1 MSEHIIAEKFVYYY
15 YTLLSHGAGSLST
28 IYGDDSV
35 VCYHDL
41 YRDSATYVGRKR
53 IAEGLKE
60 MNLFGAAAD
69 LQNGSIDCVQCGA
82 SDYMLV
88 VTGQLRF
95 GSATRSFTQSFLL
108 SELTDSQQGAP
119 DDGVKRAVFYVRS
132 EVLTLNSGENKDE
145 VSPREEAPV
154 QIKQAAPAE
163 DVMEQ
168 RPHREAPTPHRE
180 APTPRREAMSEDR
193 PKSGKPSF
201 EIIFVKDIPEAI
213 TESDISDAFKS
224 YGQICHI
231 KIFPTK
237 SYATVSFPKTGDDYY
252 SHETF
257 DRIMKNN
264 PTFTIRGE
272 VVRLEPFMLNHKKT
286 YYDRNRPIHRHH
298 SKSYKGE

>member
-1 MSEHIIAEKFVYYY
+1 
-15 YTLLSHGAGSLST
+15 
-28 IYGDDSV
+28 
-35 VCYHDL
+35 
-41 YRDSATYVGRKR
+41 
-53 IAEGLKE
+53 

-82 SDYMLV
+82 SCYWSGESSLGDYMLV

-180 APTPRREAMSEDR
+180 APTPRRETMSEDR

-201 EIIFVKDIPEAI
+201 E
-213 TESDISDAFKS
+213 
-224 YGQICHI
+224 
-231 KIFPTK
+231 
-237 SYATVSFPKTGDDYY
+237 
-252 SHETF
+252 
-257 DRIMKNN
+257 M
-264 PTFTIRGE
+264 
-272 VVRLEPFMLNHKKT
+272 
-286 YYDRNRPIHRHH
+286 
-298 SKSYKGE
+298 

>member
-1 MSEHIIAEKFVYYY
+1 
-15 YTLLSHGAGSLST
+15 
-28 IYGDDSV
+28 
-35 VCYHDL
+35 
-41 YRDSATYVGRKR
+41 
-53 IAEGLKE
+53 

-82 SDYMLV
+82 SCYWSGKSSLGDYMLV

-154 QIKQAAPAE
+154 QIKQEAPVQIKQAAPAE

-201 EIIFVKDIPEAI
+201 E
-213 TESDISDAFKS
+213 
-224 YGQICHI
+224 
-231 KIFPTK
+231 
-237 SYATVSFPKTGDDYY
+237 
-252 SHETF
+252 
-257 DRIMKNN
+257 M
-264 PTFTIRGE
+264 
-272 VVRLEPFMLNHKKT
+272 
-286 YYDRNRPIHRHH
+286 
-298 SKSYKGE
+298 

>member
-1 MSEHIIAEKFVYYY
+1 
-15 YTLLSHGAGSLST
+15 
-28 IYGDDSV
+28 
-35 VCYHDL
+35 
-41 YRDSATYVGRKR
+41 
-53 IAEGLKE
+53 

-82 SDYMLV
+82 SCYWSGKSSLGDYMLV

-154 QIKQAAPAE
+154 QIKQEAPVQIKQAAPAE

-193 PKSGKPSF
+193 PKSGKPS
-201 EIIFVKDIPEAI
+201 
-213 TESDISDAFKS
+213 
-224 YGQICHI
+224 
-231 KIFPTK
+231 
-237 SYATVSFPKTGDDYY
+237 
-252 SHETF
+252 
-257 DRIMKNN
+257 
-264 PTFTIRGE
+264 
-272 VVRLEPFMLNHKKT
+272 VVM
-286 YYDRNRPIHRHH
+286 
-298 SKSYKGE
+298 

>member
-1 MSEHIIAEKFVYYY
+1 
-15 YTLLSHGAGSLST
+15 
-28 IYGDDSV
+28 
-35 VCYHDL
+35 
-41 YRDSATYVGRKR
+41 
-53 IAEGLKE
+53 

-82 SDYMLV
+82 SCYCSGESSLGDYMLV

-154 QIKQAAPAE
+154 QIKQEAPVQIKQEAPVQIKQAAPAE

-168 RPHREAPTPHRE
+168 RPHRE

-201 EIIFVKDIPEAI
+201 E
-213 TESDISDAFKS
+213 
-224 YGQICHI
+224 
-231 KIFPTK
+231 
-237 SYATVSFPKTGDDYY
+237 
-252 SHETF
+252 
-257 DRIMKNN
+257 M
-264 PTFTIRGE
+264 
-272 VVRLEPFMLNHKKT
+272 
-286 YYDRNRPIHRHH
+286 
-298 SKSYKGE
+298 

>member
-1 MSEHIIAEKFVYYY
+1 
-15 YTLLSHGAGSLST
+15 
-28 IYGDDSV
+28 
-35 VCYHDL
+35 
-41 YRDSATYVGRKR
+41 
-53 IAEGLKE
+53 

-82 SDYMLV
+82 SCYCSGESSLGDYMLV

-154 QIKQAAPAE
+154 QIKQEAPVQIKQAAPAE

-201 EIIFVKDIPEAI
+201 E
-213 TESDISDAFKS
+213 
-224 YGQICHI
+224 
-231 KIFPTK
+231 
-237 SYATVSFPKTGDDYY
+237 
-252 SHETF
+252 
-257 DRIMKNN
+257 M
-264 PTFTIRGE
+264 
-272 VVRLEPFMLNHKKT
+272 
-286 YYDRNRPIHRHH
+286 
-298 SKSYKGE
+298 

>member
-1 MSEHIIAEKFVYYY
+1 
-15 YTLLSHGAGSLST
+15 
-28 IYGDDSV
+28 
-35 VCYHDL
+35 
-41 YRDSATYVGRKR
+41 
-53 IAEGLKE
+53 

-82 SDYMLV
+82 SCYWSGESSLGDYMLV

-154 QIKQAAPAE
+154 QIKQEAPVQIKQAAPAE

-180 APTPRREAMSEDR
+180 APTPRRETMSEDR

-201 EIIFVKDIPEAI
+201 E
-213 TESDISDAFKS
+213 
-224 YGQICHI
+224 
-231 KIFPTK
+231 
-237 SYATVSFPKTGDDYY
+237 
-252 SHETF
+252 
-257 DRIMKNN
+257 M
-264 PTFTIRGE
+264 
-272 VVRLEPFMLNHKKT
+272 
-286 YYDRNRPIHRHH
+286 
-298 SKSYKGE
+298 

>member
-1 MSEHIIAEKFVYYY
+1 
-15 YTLLSHGAGSLST
+15 
-28 IYGDDSV
+28 
-35 VCYHDL
+35 
-41 YRDSATYVGRKR
+41 
-53 IAEGLKE
+53 

-69 LQNGSIDCVQCGA
+69 LQNVSIDCVQCGA
-82 SDYMLV
+82 SCYWSGKSSLGDYMLV

-154 QIKQAAPAE
+154 QIKQEAPVQIKQAAPAE

-168 RPHREAPTPHRE
+168 RPHRE

-201 EIIFVKDIPEAI
+201 E
-213 TESDISDAFKS
+213 
-224 YGQICHI
+224 
-231 KIFPTK
+231 
-237 SYATVSFPKTGDDYY
+237 
-252 SHETF
+252 
-257 DRIMKNN
+257 M
-264 PTFTIRGE
+264 
-272 VVRLEPFMLNHKKT
+272 
-286 YYDRNRPIHRHH
+286 
-298 SKSYKGE
+298 

>member
-1 MSEHIIAEKFVYYY
+1 
-15 YTLLSHGAGSLST
+15 
-28 IYGDDSV
+28 
-35 VCYHDL
+35 
-41 YRDSATYVGRKR
+41 
-53 IAEGLKE
+53 

-82 SDYMLV
+82 SCYWSGESSLGDYMLV

-154 QIKQAAPAE
+154 QIKQEVPVQIKQEAPVQIKQAAPAE

-168 RPHREAPTPHRE
+168 RPH
-180 APTPRREAMSEDR
+180 REAMSEDR

-201 EIIFVKDIPEAI
+201 E
-213 TESDISDAFKS
+213 
-224 YGQICHI
+224 
-231 KIFPTK
+231 
-237 SYATVSFPKTGDDYY
+237 
-252 SHETF
+252 
-257 DRIMKNN
+257 M
-264 PTFTIRGE
+264 
-272 VVRLEPFMLNHKKT
+272 
-286 YYDRNRPIHRHH
+286 
-298 SKSYKGE
+298 

>member
-1 MSEHIIAEKFVYYY
+1 
-15 YTLLSHGAGSLST
+15 
-28 IYGDDSV
+28 
-35 VCYHDL
+35 
-41 YRDSATYVGRKR
+41 
-53 IAEGLKE
+53 

-82 SDYMLV
+82 SCYWSGESSLGDYMLV

-154 QIKQAAPAE
+154 QIKQEAPVQIKQAAPAE

-201 EIIFVKDIPEAI
+201 K
-213 TESDISDAFKS
+213 
-224 YGQICHI
+224 
-231 KIFPTK
+231 
-237 SYATVSFPKTGDDYY
+237 
-252 SHETF
+252 
-257 DRIMKNN
+257 M
-264 PTFTIRGE
+264 
-272 VVRLEPFMLNHKKT
+272 
-286 YYDRNRPIHRHH
+286 
-298 SKSYKGE
+298 

>member
-1 MSEHIIAEKFVYYY
+1 
-15 YTLLSHGAGSLST
+15 
-28 IYGDDSV
+28 
-35 VCYHDL
+35 
-41 YRDSATYVGRKR
+41 
-53 IAEGLKE
+53 

-82 SDYMLV
+82 SCYWSGESSLGDYMRV

-154 QIKQAAPAE
+154 QIKQEAPVQIKQAAPAE

-180 APTPRREAMSEDR
+180 APTPRRETMSEDR

-201 EIIFVKDIPEAI
+201 E
-213 TESDISDAFKS
+213 
-224 YGQICHI
+224 
-231 KIFPTK
+231 
-237 SYATVSFPKTGDDYY
+237 
-252 SHETF
+252 
-257 DRIMKNN
+257 M
-264 PTFTIRGE
+264 
-272 VVRLEPFMLNHKKT
+272 
-286 YYDRNRPIHRHH
+286 
-298 SKSYKGE
+298 

>member
-1 MSEHIIAEKFVYYY
+1 
-15 YTLLSHGAGSLST
+15 
-28 IYGDDSV
+28 
-35 VCYHDL
+35 
-41 YRDSATYVGRKR
+41 
-53 IAEGLKE
+53 

-82 SDYMLV
+82 SCYWSGKSSLGDYMLV

-154 QIKQAAPAE
+154 QIKQEAPVQIKQEAPVQIKQVAPAE

-168 RPHREAPTPHRE
+168 RPHRE

-201 EIIFVKDIPEAI
+201 E
-213 TESDISDAFKS
+213 
-224 YGQICHI
+224 
-231 KIFPTK
+231 
-237 SYATVSFPKTGDDYY
+237 
-252 SHETF
+252 
-257 DRIMKNN
+257 M
-264 PTFTIRGE
+264 
-272 VVRLEPFMLNHKKT
+272 
-286 YYDRNRPIHRHH
+286 
-298 SKSYKGE
+298 

>member
-1 MSEHIIAEKFVYYY
+1 
-15 YTLLSHGAGSLST
+15 
-28 IYGDDSV
+28 
-35 VCYHDL
+35 
-41 YRDSATYVGRKR
+41 
-53 IAEGLKE
+53 

-82 SDYMLV
+82 SCYWSGESSLGDYMLV

-154 QIKQAAPAE
+154 QIKQEAPVQIKQAAPAE

-201 EIIFVKDIPEAI
+201 E
-213 TESDISDAFKS
+213 
-224 YGQICHI
+224 
-231 KIFPTK
+231 
-237 SYATVSFPKTGDDYY
+237 
-252 SHETF
+252 
-257 DRIMKNN
+257 M
-264 PTFTIRGE
+264 
-272 VVRLEPFMLNHKKT
+272 
-286 YYDRNRPIHRHH
+286 
-298 SKSYKGE
+298 

>member
-1 MSEHIIAEKFVYYY
+1 
-15 YTLLSHGAGSLST
+15 
-28 IYGDDSV
+28 
-35 VCYHDL
+35 
-41 YRDSATYVGRKR
+41 
-53 IAEGLKE
+53 
-60 MNLFGAAAD
+60 
-69 LQNGSIDCVQCGA
+69 
-82 SDYMLV
+82 MLV

-145 VSPREEAPV
+145 VSPIEEAPVQIKQEAPVQIKQEAPVQIKQAAPV

-201 EIIFVKDIPEAI
+201 E
-213 TESDISDAFKS
+213 
-224 YGQICHI
+224 
-231 KIFPTK
+231 
-237 SYATVSFPKTGDDYY
+237 
-252 SHETF
+252 
-257 DRIMKNN
+257 M
-264 PTFTIRGE
+264 
-272 VVRLEPFMLNHKKT
+272 
-286 YYDRNRPIHRHH
+286 
-298 SKSYKGE
+298 